1 MNRLTQW
8 LPATVDARVRVA
20 AWATFVAQILIVVT
34 GGAVRLTASGL
45 GCPTW
50 PQCTPESLVTTP
62 EMGIHG
68 IIEFGNR
75 LLTFVLVIIAIA
87 AFVLVWRLRRERRDL
102 FWLTLLIGLGIPAQ
116 AVIGGIS
123 VLTQLN
129 PYVVGLHFVVSLA
142 LVVLSTVFVYRV
154 YRGNASRTWIVEPTF
169 ASLPQVLWLAAG
181 FQMFTVTLGILTT
194 GSGPHAG
201 DADAPRNGLNSDV
214 LQHLHSYPAY
224 AAVALTALALILAI
238 RARVAPVTRAL
249 TALLAINI
257 AQIVV
262 GIAQSR
268 LGLPELLVGLHML
281 LACLVTA
288 AVTNALLNLRRPA

>member
-50 PQCTPESLVTTP
+50 PKCTPESVVTTP